1 MPARPQ
7 VVIPLCGG
15 NIDVTTLGRV
25 IERGLAADGL
35 LVRIAAEVS
44 DRPGGVAELTALVAD
59 MGASVKDIFH
69 ERAWLQRNV
78 DQARRRKMRARFER
92 THVEARSLPRR

>member
-1 MPARPQ
+1 M
-7 VVIPLCGG
+7 G
-15 NIDVTTLGRV
+15 
-25 IERGLAADGL
+25 AAECTGL
-35 LVRIAAEVS
+35 LGVTEGGSSAE
-44 DRPGGVAELTALVAD
+44 ATAVQGAD

-78 DQARRRKMRARFER
+78 DQARSRKLRARFER